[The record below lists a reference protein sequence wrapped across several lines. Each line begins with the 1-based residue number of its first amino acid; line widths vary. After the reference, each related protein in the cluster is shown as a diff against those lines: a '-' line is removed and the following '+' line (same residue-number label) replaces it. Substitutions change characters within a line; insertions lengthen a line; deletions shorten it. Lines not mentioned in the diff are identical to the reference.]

1 MTDRPTP
8 IWYGAA
14 AIRMVTNESMECR
27 AATPEELQIQL
38 YGCAYGA
45 KPDSVHY
52 FRCAKPKE
60 DTL

>member
-14 AIRMVTNESMECR
+14 AIRKGTNESMECR
-27 AATPEELQIQL
+27 AATAQELRIQL

-45 KPDSVHY
+45 KPNSVFY
-52 FRCAKPKE
+52 FRCAAPEEESK
-60 DTL
+60 

>member
-1 MTDRPTP
+1 MTTSTTP

-14 AIRMVTNESMECR
+14 AIRMGTNEPMELR
-27 AATPEELQIQL
+27 AATPEALQTLL

-52 FRCAKPKE
+52 FRCVAPKE
-60 DTL
+60 DAI

>member
-1 MTDRPTP
+1 MTTSPTP

-14 AIRMVTNESMECR
+14 AIRMGANEPMECR
-27 AATPEELQIQL
+27 AATTDALQTLL

-52 FRCAKPKE
+52 FRCVAPKE
-60 DTL
+60 EGK